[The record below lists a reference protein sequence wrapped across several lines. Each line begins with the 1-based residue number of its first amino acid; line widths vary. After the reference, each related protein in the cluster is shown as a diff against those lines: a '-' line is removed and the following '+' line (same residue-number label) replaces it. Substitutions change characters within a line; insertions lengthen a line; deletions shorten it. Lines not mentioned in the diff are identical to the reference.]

1 MRKKLLYIIIS
12 LSIFVLILI
21 AINLVDIIN
30 VKKEREY
37 QKLKSALKVLYIELN
52 NSDLSIIRGE
62 KLNIDYNK
70 KDIDITINDKK
81 VYISEKNNQSSNI
94 EIAIPNDFT
103 FNQLSIKTNKGNINL
118 SSIVCEFFSVSSES
132 GNVSIDNF
140 NITNKTDLAIN
151 SSNMNI
157 KDSIMH
163 NVDVFIEDGSLTYD
177 GILDGKNEI
186 NTSSGTLNFNLDDK
200 LDNYQI
206 MILDNNKNI
215 KVNNKNINNESYTKG
230 NKIIKINGKGKIDI
244 NGDVTYE

>member
-206 MILDNNKNI
+206 IILDNNKNI
-215 KVNNKNINNESYTKG
+215 KVNNKTINNESYTKG
-230 NKIIKINGKGKIDI
+230 NKIIKINGKGKIEI

>member
-215 KVNNKNINNESYTKG
+215 KVNNKTINNESYTKG
-230 NKIIKINGKGKIDI
+230 NKIIKINGKGKIEI

>member
-30 VKKEREY
+30 AKKDREY

-157 KDSIMH
+157 KDSMMH
-163 NVDVFIEDGSLTYD
+163 NVDVFIKDGSLIYD

-186 NTSSGTLNFNLDDK
+186 NTSSGTLKFNLDDK
-200 LDNYQI
+200 MDNYRI

-215 KVNNKNINNESYTKG
+215 KVNNKTINNESYTKG

>member
-12 LSIFVLILI
+12 LSIFILILI

-206 MILDNNKNI
+206 IILDNNKNI
-215 KVNNKNINNESYTKG
+215 KVNNKTINNESYTKG
-230 NKIIKINGKGKIDI
+230 NKIIKINGKGKIEI

>member
-132 GNVSIDNF
+132 GNISIDNF

-206 MILDNNKNI
+206 IILDNNKNI

>member
-206 MILDNNKNI
+206 IILDNNKNI

-230 NKIIKINGKGKIDI
+230 NKIIKINGKGKIEI

>member
-230 NKIIKINGKGKIDI
+230 NKIIKINGKGKIEI

>member
-30 VKKEREY
+30 VKKERNY
-37 QKLKSALKVLYIELN
+37 QKLESALKVLYVELN

-70 KDIDITINDKK
+70 KDIDITINDKN
-81 VYISEKNNQSSNI
+81 VHINEKNNQSSNI
-94 EIAIPNDFT
+94 EITIPNDFT

-118 SSIVCEFFSVSSES
+118 SDIVSEFFSVSSES

-140 NITNKTDLAIN
+140 NITNKTDLDIN

-163 NVDVFIEDGSLTYD
+163 NVDVFIEDGSLIYD

-186 NTSSGTLNFNLDDK
+186 NTSSGTLKFNLDDK
-200 LDNYQI
+200 LDDYRI
-206 MILDNNKNI
+206 IILDNNKNI
-215 KVNNKNINNESYTKG
+215 KVNNKTINDKSYTKG
-230 NKIIKINGKGKIDI
+230 NKIIIINGKGKIDI

>member
-30 VKKEREY
+30 VKKERDY

-132 GNVSIDNF
+132 GNVLIDNF

-157 KDSIMH
+157 KDSMMH

-200 LDNYQI
+200 MDNYRI
-206 MILDNNKNI
+206 IILDNNKNI

-230 NKIIKINGKGKIDI
+230 NKIIKINGKGKIEI